1 VEKDVCAAYHHSLCC
16 CPQVQDVDQHD
27 LVHSLSCPAAR
38 RERESVEPVL
48 KRWSEREATGQAFRE
63 MRGNMEEGET
73 VEKPFRERGWEE
85 AGRLGTRHGRCVAR
99 WPGGGSSNKS
109 RR

>member
-1 VEKDVCAAYHHSLCC
+1 MRGISPLAMLLSAGTRCGPTRP
-16 CPQVQDVDQHD
+16 CP
-27 LVHSLSCPAAR
+27 LAILPNSKE

-85 AGRLGTRHGRCVAR
+85 AGAPRHTTREVCGTVAR
-99 WPGGGSSNKS
+99 
-109 RR
+109 RRKQQ